1 MTPRERGTRR
11 VTAFGRASRV
21 MPADLLRLERSAAE
35 GQLPGSLLL
44 TGTDAAGLE
53 HEARRLAARL
63 LCRDG
68 ADAELTCTSCR
79 RVFEGIHPDLFR
91 VEPEGVQIR
100 IDRVRE
106 AVAFAAGRPY
116 ESSRRV
122 VLVSRAEMLGLE
134 AGNALL
140 KALEE
145 PGARVHWILTTRRPE
160 ALLSTILSR
169 CVSTRIPSPPLSE
182 RLRLWR
188 SLGRSEEDAADLAFL
203 VGGADAEASPA
214 ALERLEEFRQWRE
227 TVVTAL
233 VQIVA
238 GRGVLVVALLAET
251 LAKAEREDAH
261 VLAELLADAAILAAG
276 GSPEMVRHRAVGG
289 RLRELAGRRS
299 TEALQA
305 AALKATDAPPD
316 NRRGN
321 RRLHFE
327 GLLLELAFA

>member
-1 MTPRERGTRR
+1 
-11 VTAFGRASRV
+11 
-21 MPADLLRLERSAAE
+21 MPADLLRLEHSAAE
-35 GQLPGSLLL
+35 GRLPGSLLL
-44 TGTDAAGLE
+44 TGGDAAGLE

-63 LCRDG
+63 LCREG
-68 ADAELTCTSCR
+68 ADAELTCASCR

-106 AVAFAAGRPY
+106 AVAFAVGRPY

-122 VLVSRAEMLGLE
+122 VLVSQADQLGLE

-145 PGARVHWILTTRRPE
+145 PGARVHWILTTGRPE
-160 ALLSTILSR
+160 ALLSTIRSR
-169 CVSTRIPSPPLSE
+169 CVPVRVPSLPFSG
-182 RLRLWR
+182 RLRHWR
-188 SLGRSEEDAADLAFL
+188 SLGHSEEDAADLAL
-203 VGGADAEASPA
+203 LA
-214 ALERLEEFRQWRE
+214 ANGDRGDSAAAAARLEGFREWRE
-227 TVVTAL
+227 TLATAL

-238 GRGVLVVALLAET
+238 GRKVPVAVLLAER
-251 LAKAEREDAH
+251 LAKAEREDAR
-261 VLAELLADAAILAAG
+261 VLAELLADAAVLAAG
-276 GSPEMVRHRAVGG
+276 GSPEILRHQAVGG
-289 RLRELAGRRS
+289 RLRELSGRRS
-299 TEALQA
+299 SEALRA
-305 AALKATDAPPD
+305 AALKAADAPPD